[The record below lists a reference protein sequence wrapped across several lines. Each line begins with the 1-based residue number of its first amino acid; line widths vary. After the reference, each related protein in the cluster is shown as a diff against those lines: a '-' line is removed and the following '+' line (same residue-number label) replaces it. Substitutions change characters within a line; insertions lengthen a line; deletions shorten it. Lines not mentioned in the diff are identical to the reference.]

1 MDQICQCGHSECVV
15 CSRVEPS
22 NRNNRDME
30 ARGFHHHSDSESES
44 ETDSEIER
52 QKSYDKKSSKLRG
65 ATLSKKKK
73 KLVKALEPVDE
84 GRIDTE
90 ELKSNPTNVF
100 ILDVKTRSRKALAIK
115 QRVKKDLTRLS
126 VECGFAVELTC
137 TAPKPGG
144 GKRGDP
150 LKLSLLD
157 KHGERAKC
165 SCRFKAIRCNCSNR
179 ESANI
184 AIQVVPNAPKSGTIL
199 TPSSSRQL
207 TNRQELGQSL
217 VSPISG
223 PNLLRVT
230 EEIVPLEAD
239 PDELSEAMDIAHH
252 GETEEIPSKSPQ
264 AFSACTEE
272 TSPPSPNF
280 SSPETGFTPS
290 SRYQT
295 SPYSTQ
301 SLQCSGSPLSHSERP
316 SSPHSMSRP
325 SSPHSMSRAP
335 QLHPSPAPSQSS
347 APKSRS
353 SAPKSGSSAPKS
365 MQSAPQ
371 FNASA
376 PQSKSCAPQSMN
388 DSPRF
393 TFAHSMF
400 GGSQQRIVDSS
411 LSSDRIRQLV
421 SKPTFMPPT
430 KEETS
435 VIKGENTSVH
445 KSKVPTCPLFLL

>member
-1 MDQICQCGHSECVV
+1 MFQICQCGHSECVV
-15 CSRVEPS
+15 CSRIEPS
-22 NRNNRDME
+22 NHNNSDME
-30 ARGFHHHSDSESES
+30 ARGSHHHSDTES

-52 QKSYDKKSSKLRG
+52 QKSYDKKSLKLRG
-65 ATLSKKKK
+65 ATLSKKQN
-73 KLVKALEPVDE
+73 KLVKAMEPVDE

-100 ILDVKTRSRKALAIK
+100 IVDVKTRSRKALAIK

-126 VECGFAVELTC
+126 KECGFAVELTC

-165 SCRFKAIRCNCSNR
+165 SCRFKASRCNCSNKK
-179 ESANI
+179 SVNI
-184 AIQVVPNAPKSGTIL
+184 AVQVVPNAQRSGTVL

-207 TNRQELGQSL
+207 TNKKKIGQLL

-230 EEIVPLEAD
+230 EEILPQEAD
-239 PDELSEAMDIAHH
+239 PDEVSEAMDFSAHH
-252 GETEEIPSKSPQ
+252 GETEEIQSKSPQ
-264 AFSACTEE
+264 AFPACTEQ
-272 TSPPSPNF
+272 TSPPSPIF

-290 SRYQT
+290 SRYQI

-301 SLQCSGSPLSHSERP
+301 SLHCSESPLSHSERP
-316 SSPHSMSRP
+316 KSDGVPSKSVSPASQSRP
-325 SSPHSMSRAP
+325 SSPHSMSSAP
-335 QLHPSPAPSQSS
+335 QPHPSAPPSQSS
-347 APKSRS
+347 APQSHP
-353 SAPKSGSSAPKS
+353 SAPKSRPRAPKT

-371 FNASA
+371 SNASA

-393 TFAHSMF
+393 TFAQSMF
-400 GGSQQRIVDSS
+400 GGSQQRLVDSS
-411 LSSDRIRQLV
+411 LSSDRIRQLS

-435 VIKGENTSVH
+435 VNKGENIQYIN
-445 KSKVPTCPLFLL
+445 